1 MLKKR
6 IALNTILL
14 STAVKHYFNVLN
26 ILYVSNEK
34 FIKKNWNSINI
45 KILNEFKILFC
56 GQYFLKETDCALPN
70 NIALSLNFKKNICVK
85 NLPTKTKFDTIYSE
99 TIY

>member
-1 MLKKR
+1 M
-6 IALNTILL
+6 N
-14 STAVKHYFNVLN
+14 S
-26 ILYVSNEK
+26 K
-34 FIKKNWNSINI
+34 F
-45 KILNEFKILFC
+45 FFC

-70 NIALSLNFKKNICVK
+70 NITLSLNFKKNICVK